1 MPTGPGARLKISGP
15 KAEYPVMTRAPVLV
29 HIGYHK
35 TATSSLQQQLF
46 SAPDAPF
53 ATPHG
58 DRKYILSNRI
68 VLPQPMT
75 YDPAETREMYESFL
89 KKSQDSGQVPVF
101 SHERFSGYPASGGF
115 DSTIIAD
122 RLQRTFPD
130 AYILVVF
137 REQLSSIL
145 SMYSQ
150 YITDGGHGS
159 LKTYLSEPEPNLR
172 RAPMFSEE
180 FYRYHRLFKFYQDK
194 FGKDRVLGLAY
205 EQFISEPDSFVE
217 TLCNFVGVE
226 HKKREFEVTNEKRSE
241 CFQIL
246 QRFVNFTLSD
256 NQLSKGALLPF
267 PNATRRFGKLSRPI
281 GRIFPDKL
289 DQMLKNRLVGRIQS
303 RFDGAFAES
312 NAELQ
317 SLTGLDLGQFGY
329 QLPSTTTAV

>member
-1 MPTGPGARLKISGP
+1 
-15 KAEYPVMTRAPVLV
+15 MTRAPVLV

-35 TATSSLQQQLF
+35 TATSSLQKQLF

-58 DRKYILSNRI
+58 ERKYILSNRI

-75 YDPAETREMYESFL
+75 YDSAETRDLYTNFL
-89 KKSQDSGQVPVF
+89 ENSIDSGKVPVF

-159 LKTYLSEPEPNLR
+159 LNTYLSEPEPNLR
-172 RAPMFSEE
+172 RAPMFSQE

-205 EQFISEPDSFVE
+205 EQFISDPNSFMA

-226 HKKREFEVTNEKRSE
+226 DKQRDFEITNEKRSE
-241 CFQIL
+241 GFQIL
-246 QRFVNFTLSD
+246 QRFVNFTLSN
-256 NQLSKGALLPF
+256 NQLSKGALLPL
-267 PNATRRFGKLSRPI
+267 PNATRRFGKLSGPL
-281 GRIFPDKL
+281 GHLFPAKL
-289 DQMLKNRLVGRIQS
+289 DQMLKSRLVRKIHD

-317 SLTGLDLGQFGY
+317 KLTGLDLGRYGY
-329 QLPSTTTAV
+329 QLPADQSVD